1 MAWPTIDAPYGLK
14 PVNLT
19 GGTPFAGST
28 RQFAIAS
35 GYASNIFNGDV
46 VKLVNTGYLERDA
59 ITTATTNTVGV
70 FLGCTYTDPSTSQ
83 LTFQQYFPASTAASD
98 IKAYVCDD
106 PNALFKVV
114 SCTAGGTTVTAVG
127 QTALGN
133 NIKLVNNAGST
144 VTGNSKVAMDS
155 AVNTTNTFP
164 MKIID
169 VVQDT
174 KLANGNFVEFIVKWN
189 FGMHQ
194 YDKAL
199 GV

>member
-14 PVNLT
+14 PVNLI
-19 GGTPFAGST
+19 GGTPFAGAT
-28 RQFAIAS
+28 RHFSIAS
-35 GYASNIFNGDV
+35 GYNTNIFNGDV
-46 VKLVNTGYLERDA
+46 VKLVNTGHIERDA
-59 ITTATTNTVGV
+59 AAATATPVGV
-70 FLGCTYTDPSTSQ
+70 FLGCTFTDPSTSQ
-83 LTFQQYFPASTAASD
+83 LTFRQYYPAGTAATD

-127 QTALGN
+127 LTAIGS

-164 MKIID
+164 MRVID
-169 VVQDT
+169 VVTDT
-174 KLANGNFVEFIVKWN
+174 ANSSGDFVEFIVKWTSTIK
-189 FGMHQ
+189 Q
-194 YDKAL
+194 QEYRSWL
-199 GV
+199 